1 MKPKLILM
9 SHGNMAYETLQ
20 SAQMITGVLDD
31 IYVVSMGADDGLD
44 GTKEKYNAVLK
55 ELGDMPAIVAV
66 DLFGGTPF
74 NVASMT
80 SLNDSTKKII
90 TGLNLAMV
98 IEYSVSTIENVSE
111 LANQLLDTGRMAVQ
125 TVGDDDDDC
134 EIDE

>member
-9 SHGNMAYETLQ
+9 SHGKMAYETLQ
-20 SAQMITGVLDD
+20 SAQMITGELND
-31 IYVVSMGADDGLD
+31 IYVVSMDAEDGLD
-44 GTKEKYNAVLK
+44 GTRAKYNKVLE
-55 ELGDMPAIVAV
+55 ELGDTPAVVAV

-80 SLNDSTKKII
+80 SLNDATKKII

-98 IEYSVSTIENVSE
+98 IEYSVSAIEDVSA